1 MAGIG
6 IGSVWEVGSVE
17 ANYESPNPWAAFS
30 SEDEEESDEE
40 DSSSDDGEESD
51 EELME
56 SLISANVAHATST
69 EESDEELMESLIR
82 ANMARATA
90 TPPTRISIPPTLAP
104 TSEAVKTVQIWV
116 VGFL

>member
-17 ANYESPNPWAAFS
+17 AKYESPNPWAAFS

-40 DSSSDDGEESD
+40 DSPSDDG
-51 EELME
+51 
-56 SLISANVAHATST
+56 

-82 ANMARATA
+82 ANMAHATA
-90 TPPTRISIPPTLAP
+90 TPHQPGLAFHHRLHQTP
-104 TSEAVKTVQIWV
+104 R
-116 VGFL
+116 L